1 MNEFHFL
8 LLSRRV
14 AHSQV
19 SFGHTKI
26 GLRYDYTLNKAR
38 PKPNFQTGTI
48 SDFTNE
54 FSKTRSRHAH
64 TEACFMMSN
73 LLSLSSLIS

>member
-26 GLRYDYTLNKAR
+26 GLRHDYTLNKAR

-48 SDFTNE
+48 SDILGFTLPTN
-54 FSKTRSRHAH
+54 SVKHAQDMR
-64 TEACFMMSN
+64 TQK
-73 LLSLSSLIS
+73 LVL